1 MEVNQ
6 YLEMFIEESKDH
18 LQACSEHLLELEK
31 NPDDLAI
38 VGEIFRSAHTLKGM
52 SATMGFEDLADLTHK
67 MENVLDAIRN
77 EKIHVSPEILDVV
90 FESVDHLEEM
100 VMDIANGGDG
110 KRDVSSTVAQLKRIE
125 LGEYAI
131 PEVVATTETPV
142 AAVASMLEYDGFE
155 QTVISQ
161 SAEQGFNAFEISVK
175 LREDCLLKAARVFMV
190 FEILEKYGDVI
201 KSNPSVEK
209 LEDEQF
215 DQQFYVA
222 FVTKESAEDMQKKI
236 MKVSEV
242 EEVIVATIGKPAT
255 AVASVLE
262 YDGFEQTVI
271 SQSAEQGFNA
281 FEISVKLREDCLLKA
296 ARVFMV
302 FEILEKDGDV
312 IKSNPSVDKLEDEQF
327 DQQFYVAFVTKES
340 AEDMQ
345 KKIMKVSE
353 VEEVI
358 VATIEHKQ
366 YSEKEQAI
374 QEVAATATA
383 TVEVEAQPAT
393 APETNTAAP
402 KTAKAVAPAKTDKSH
417 APVGNKTIRVNIERL
432 DILMNLFEELVID
445 RGRLQSISTEVN
457 HGELN
462 ETVERMSRVMGD
474 LQTIILTMRMVPVE
488 TVFNRFPKMIRQL
501 SRDLNKKINLEIIGA
516 ETELD
521 RTVIDEIGDPLVH
534 LIRNSVDHGIE
545 NPTARR
551 AKGKP
556 EEGTVV
562 LRAYHSGNYVFIEIE
577 DDGAGINRE
586 KVLAK
591 AISKGIV
598 TQEQSYSMSDK
609 QINELILASGFS
621 TADVISDVSG
631 RGVGLDVVKTTIE
644 SLGGNISIESTQD
657 VGSVFSIQLPLT
669 LSIISVMLVEI
680 EKEIYAIPLSSI
692 IETSII
698 RSSEIMNAHNQKVID
713 FRGKVVPLVFLEE
726 IFEVPCKEPQDD
738 EFHSVVIVRKGEKL
752 AGLVVDS
759 FIGQQEIVLK
769 SLGNYLTNIFAIS
782 GATILG
788 NGKVALIVD
797 CNALIK

>member
-6 YLEMFIEESKDH
+6 YLEMFIEESKEH

-77 EKIHVSPEILDVV
+77 EKIHVTPEILDVV

-125 LGEYAI
+125 LGEEVI
-131 PEVVATTETPV
+131 PEVVATV
-142 AAVASMLEYDGFE
+142 AAPVVESVLEYDSFE
-155 QTVISQ
+155 QTVITQ
-161 SAEQGFNAFEISVK
+161 SAEQGFNAFEISV
-175 LREDCLLKAARVFMV
+175 
-190 FEILEKYGDVI
+190 
-201 KSNPSVEK
+201 
-209 LEDEQF
+209 
-215 DQQFYVA
+215 
-222 FVTKESAEDMQKKI
+222 T
-236 MKVSEV
+236 
-242 EEVIVATIGKPAT
+242 
-255 AVASVLE
+255 
-262 YDGFEQTVI
+262 
-271 SQSAEQGFNA
+271 
-281 FEISVKLREDCLLKA
+281 LREDCLLKA

-312 IKSNPSVDKLEDEQF
+312 IKSSPSVEKLEDEQF
-327 DQQFYVAFVTKES
+327 DQQFYVAFVTKTT

-345 KKIMKVSE
+345 KKLMKVSE
-353 VEEVI
+353 VDEVI
-358 VATIEHKQ
+358 VTTIDQRKF
-366 YSEKEQAI
+366 SEKVFEAH

-383 TVEVEAQPAT
+383 VAEVAAIPTNTPAT
-393 APETNTAAP
+393 KAEPV
-402 KTAKAVAPAKTDKSH
+402 AKPAKEATPSKADKNH

-657 VGSVFSIQLPLT
+657 VGSIFSIQLPLT

-726 IFEVPCKEPQDD
+726 IFEVPRQEHQDE

>member
-1 MEVNQ
+1 MELNQ
-6 YLEMFIEESKDH
+6 YLEMFIEESKEH
-18 LQACSEHLLELEK
+18 LQACGEHLLELEK
-31 NPDDLAI
+31 NPEDLAI

-77 EKIHVSPEILDVV
+77 EKIKVTPEIFDVV

-100 VMDIANGGDG
+100 VYDIADGGNG
-110 KRDVSSTVAQLKRIE
+110 KRDVQSTVEKLKLIE
-125 LGEYAI
+125 SGETAAT
-131 PEVVATTETPV
+131 VVASAPVIATTPKV
-142 AAVASMLEYDGFE
+142 DQANLKLAYDDFE
-155 QTVISQ
+155 KTVLLQ
-161 SAEQGFNAFEISVK
+161 SSEQDYNAYEISIA

-190 FEILEKYGDVI
+190 FEILEKNGDVI
-201 KSNPSVEK
+201 KTSPTVER
-209 LEDEQF
+209 LEEEQF
-215 DQQFYVA
+215 DQEFYVA
-222 FVTKESAEDMQKKI
+222 YISKENAEDLQKML

-242 EEVIVATIGKPAT
+242 E
-255 AVASVLE
+255 SVVVNAIHE
-262 YDGFEQTVI
+262 DVFTQTVT
-271 SQSAEQGFNA
+271 SNAKVEAYEQATN
-281 FEISVKLREDCLLKA
+281 V
-296 ARVFMV
+296 
-302 FEILEKDGDV
+302 
-312 IKSNPSVDKLEDEQF
+312 P
-327 DQQFYVAFVTKES
+327 T
-340 AEDMQ
+340 
-345 KKIMKVSE
+345 
-353 VEEVI
+353 
-358 VATIEHKQ
+358 TIEQ
-366 YSEKEQAI
+366 N
-374 QEVAATATA
+374 
-383 TVEVEAQPAT
+383 VEAQPIQKAQAT
-393 APETNTAAP
+393 TNSS
-402 KTAKAVAPAKTDKSH
+402 KASGHTSS
-417 APVGNKTIRVNIERL
+417 KTIRVNIERL
-432 DILMNLFEELVID
+432 DILMNLFEELAID
-445 RGRLQSISTEVN
+445 RGRLLSIASEVN

-462 ETVERMSRVMGD
+462 ETVERMSRTMGD
-474 LQTIILTMRMVPVE
+474 LQNIVLTMRMVPVE
-488 TVFNRFPKMIRQL
+488 TVFNRFPKMVRQL
-501 SRDLNKKINLEIIGA
+501 SRDLNKKITLDVIGA

-545 NPTARR
+545 SPEARL

-556 EEGTVV
+556 EEGTVQ

-577 DDGAGINRE
+577 DDGAGINRDR
-586 KVLAK
+586 VLAK
-591 AISKGIV
+591 ALSKGIV
-598 TQEQSYSMSDK
+598 THEQSLTMTDK

-644 SLGGNISIESTQD
+644 SLGGNISIESTQN

-698 RSSEIMNAHNQKVID
+698 RNSDILNAHNQKVID

-726 IFEVPCKEPQDD
+726 IFEVPRKELKEDG
-738 EFHSVVIVRKGEKL
+738 FHSVVIVRKGDKL

-797 CNALIK
+797 CNALMK

>member
-6 YLEMFIEESKDH
+6 YLEMFIEESKEH

-77 EKIHVSPEILDVV
+77 EKIHVTPEILDVV

-125 LGEYAI
+125 LGEEVI
-131 PEVVATTETPV
+131 PEVVATV
-142 AAVASMLEYDGFE
+142 AAPVVESVLEYDSFE
-155 QTVISQ
+155 QTVITQ
-161 SAEQGFNAFEISVK
+161 STEQGFNAFEISV
-175 LREDCLLKAARVFMV
+175 
-190 FEILEKYGDVI
+190 
-201 KSNPSVEK
+201 
-209 LEDEQF
+209 
-215 DQQFYVA
+215 
-222 FVTKESAEDMQKKI
+222 T
-236 MKVSEV
+236 
-242 EEVIVATIGKPAT
+242 
-255 AVASVLE
+255 
-262 YDGFEQTVI
+262 
-271 SQSAEQGFNA
+271 
-281 FEISVKLREDCLLKA
+281 LREDCLLKA

-312 IKSNPSVDKLEDEQF
+312 IKSSPSVEKLEDEQF
-327 DQQFYVAFVTKES
+327 DQQFYVAFVTKTT

-345 KKIMKVSE
+345 KKLMKVSE
-353 VEEVI
+353 VDEVI
-358 VATIEHKQ
+358 VTTIDQRKF
-366 YSEKEQAI
+366 SEKVFEAH

-383 TVEVEAQPAT
+383 VAEVAALP
-393 APETNTAAP
+393 TNTPA
-402 KTAKAVAPAKTDKSH
+402 AKAEPVAKPAKEATPSKADKNH

-657 VGSVFSIQLPLT
+657 VGSIFSIQLPLT

-726 IFEVPCKEPQDD
+726 IFEVPRQEHQDE